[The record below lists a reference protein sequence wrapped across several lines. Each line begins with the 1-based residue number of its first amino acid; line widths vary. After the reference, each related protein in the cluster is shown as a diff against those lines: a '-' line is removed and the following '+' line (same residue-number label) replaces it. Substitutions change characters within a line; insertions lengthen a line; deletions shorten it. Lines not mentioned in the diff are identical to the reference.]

1 MDLLTTQHFPE
12 KSCELDAVSCPSFPR
27 PMEGDQFGQLAG
39 IRGFVGG
46 YGIQPD

>member
-1 MDLLTTQHFPE
+1 MDSLTTQHFPE
-12 KSCELDAVSCPSFPR
+12 KSCELDMVSCPSFLR
-27 PMEGDQFGQLAG
+27 LMEGDQFGQLAG